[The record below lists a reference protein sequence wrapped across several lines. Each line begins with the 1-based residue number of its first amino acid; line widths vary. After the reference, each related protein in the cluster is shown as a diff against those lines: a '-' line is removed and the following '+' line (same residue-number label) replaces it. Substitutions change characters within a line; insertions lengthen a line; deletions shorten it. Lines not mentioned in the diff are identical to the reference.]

1 MSKTKSIYSTIRSA
15 KFVSKPNS
23 KQKEI
28 LESFFGL
35 SRAIYNISLHNI
47 KNSKFGNYE
56 IQNGKNKGNIVPK
69 IPSEFDLN
77 KSLPK
82 LKEEYNYLSLFP
94 NDYAQGAMK
103 NLSRGFDN
111 FYRTFNYPRF
121 KAKKSNTQSF
131 NCYAGSS
138 RIKIDGDYIILAK
151 PKASDYTKDD
161 LKIRFKRHKIKYNFD
176 KVNEFT
182 ISKENNKY
190 YISFSFYTDIES
202 KETNDAVGIDLG
214 IKNFAICSDGTIY
227 PNMKFY
233 EKSLRKLK
241 IHQRKLNKKKK
252 GSNNREKAKLKVS
265 KLHKKVKNQ
274 RNDYQHKVSREL
286 ADKFKVICLETLKVK
301 NMVKNRRL
309 AKAIQDTSWNSFVSK
324 LEYKVA
330 ENQSYLVKIDSYYPS
345 SKTCS
350 NCGCVKKELKLSER
364 TYKCNECGFEID
376 RDLNASINILNVGLK
391 QIEATDATVGT
402 SLKNQSLWSSLE
414 PLDLESP
421 KKNYEAR
428 KTIKN
433 IKNYKNSL

>member
-1 MSKTKSIYSTIRSA
+1 MNKTNDIYSTIRSA
-15 KFVSKPNS
+15 KFVLKPTV

-47 KNSKFGNYE
+47 KNSKFGTYE

-77 KSLPK
+77 KSFPK
-82 LKEEYNYLSLFP
+82 LKEEYDYIKLFP
-94 NDYAQGAMK
+94 SDYANAVMK
-103 NLSRGFDN
+103 NLSRGFSN
-111 FYRTFNYPRF
+111 FYKTFNYPRF
-121 KAKKSNTQSF
+121 KAKKSSTQSF
-131 NCYAGSS
+131 NMYVGS
-138 RIKIDGDYIILAK
+138 RVKIDGDYIILAK
-151 PKASDYTKDD
+151 ARDSDYTKDD
-161 LKIRFKRHKIKYNFD
+161 LKIRFKRHKIKYEFD
-176 KVNEFT
+176 KVTGFT
-182 ISKENNKY
+182 ISRENNKY

-202 KETNDAVGIDLG
+202 KETSDSVGIDLG
-214 IKNFAICSDGTIY
+214 VKNFAICNDGTVY

-241 IHQRKLNKKKK
+241 ISQRKLSKKQK
-252 GSNNREKAKLKVS
+252 GSNNRDKARLKVS

-286 ADKFKVICLETLKVK
+286 VNKYNIICLETLKVK

-309 AKAIQDTSWNSFVSK
+309 SKRISDVSWNSFVSK

-330 ENQSYLVKIDSYYPS
+330 ENQGYLVKIDRFYPS

-350 NCGCVKKELKLSER
+350 NCGCIKESLKLSER

-391 QIEATDATVGT
+391 QIEATVATTGT
-402 SLKNQSLWSSLE
+402 SLKNQSLWSSKTTQILSE
-414 PLDLESP
+414 KD
-421 KKNYEAR
+421 YETR
-428 KTIKN
+428 KTIEKF
-433 IKNYKNSL
+433 I

>member
-1 MSKTKSIYSTIRSA
+1 MSKTDNIYSTIRRA
-15 KFVSKPNS
+15 KFVLKPNS
-23 KQKEI
+23 KQKEV

-47 KNSKFGNYE
+47 KNSKFGEYE
-56 IQNGKNKGNIVPK
+56 IKNGKNKGNIVPK

-82 LKEEYNYLSLFP
+82 LKEEYSYLSLFP
-94 NDYAQGAMK
+94 ASYAQATMK

-111 FYRTFNYPRF
+111 FYRTFNYPKF
-121 KAKKSNTQSF
+121 KSKKNSVQSF
-131 NCYAGSS
+131 NMYASS
-138 RIKIDGDYIILAK
+138 LIKIDGDYIVLIK
-151 PKASDYTKDD
+151 PRGSSYTNDD
-161 LKIRFKRHKIKYNFD
+161 LKIRFKRHKIKYEFD
-176 KVNEFT
+176 KIASFT
-182 ISKENNKY
+182 ISRENNKY

-202 KETNDAVGIDLG
+202 KGTNEAVGIDLD
-214 IKNFAICSDGTIY
+214 IKDFAICSDGVVFE
-227 PNMKFY
+227 NMKFY

-241 IHQRKLNKKKK
+241 ISQRKLSKKKK
-252 GSNNREKAKLKVS
+252 GSNNRDKQKLKVS

-286 ADKFKVICLETLKVK
+286 VNKYNIICLETLKVK

-309 AKAIQDTSWNSFVSK
+309 SKSISDASWSSFISK

-330 ENQSYLVKIDSYYPS
+330 ENQGYLVKIDAYYPS

-350 NCGCVKKELKLSER
+350 NCGCIKDKLSLSER
-364 TYKCNECGFEID
+364 VYHCNECGFEID

-391 QIEATDATVGT
+391 QIEATVATTGT

-414 PLDLESP
+414 PLDFLNP
-421 KKNYEAR
+421 KKNYETR
-428 KTIKN
+428 KTIKTN
-433 IKNYKNSL
+433 L